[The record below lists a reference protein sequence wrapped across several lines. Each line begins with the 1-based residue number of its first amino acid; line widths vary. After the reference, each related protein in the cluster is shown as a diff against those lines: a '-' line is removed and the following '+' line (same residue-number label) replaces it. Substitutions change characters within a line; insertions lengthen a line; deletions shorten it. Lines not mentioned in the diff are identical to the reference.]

1 MLNRI
6 IRRLKLVYSSQ
17 SWVRGLVKRASA
29 SRPYFWLARAKFK
42 DRSQKDAKGPFNLV
56 IETSNFCNARCLM
69 CPNSSLKRSKQV
81 MAPKVFEKIV
91 ERVREEKLPINKVFF
106 SGLGEPLSDPQII
119 SRIKA
124 LKGLGLSVKL
134 YTNASLL
141 APGISRELVNLGLD
155 EINISFNGTTPG
167 QYRQVMGLDFE
178 QTKNQIE
185 NLIRLKREKKSSCP
199 KILISSVLIEENKKD
214 VEKHLKAWRNRVDS
228 VTVTMAHQWGGG
240 VGIKSDFRASPTE
253 RTYPCRSLWQTFM
266 IDSLGNFVVC
276 CRDYE
281 SRYVLGNV
289 LTHSFAEI
297 QKSPILL
304 AFQKQHE
311 KFSQEKLPEMCKLC
325 NFPFQDGV
333 EWYLPRSID

>member
-6 IRRLKLVYSSQ
+6 IRRLKLVYSSRP
-17 SWVRGLVKRASA
+17 WVRGLVKRVSN
-29 SRPYFWLARAKFK
+29 SEPYFWLARAKFK
-42 DRSQKDAKGPFNLV
+42 SQSQKDLEGPFNLV

-69 CPNSSLKRSKQV
+69 CPNPSLKRPKQV
-81 MAPKVFEKIV
+81 MVPNVFERIV
-91 ERVREEKLPINKVFF
+91 ERIREEKLVINKIFF
-106 SGLGEPLSDPQII
+106 SGLGEPLSDPQIV
-119 SRIKA
+119 SRIRAFK
-124 LKGLGLSVKL
+124 KLGFWVKL

-141 APGISRELVNLGLD
+141 APEVSRELVNLDLD
-155 EINISFNGTTPG
+155 EINISFNGTTPD

-178 QTKNQIE
+178 RTKNQIE
-185 NLIRLKREKKSSCP
+185 ALIRFRQEKKSLCP

-214 VEKHLKAWRNRVDS
+214 VEKHLEAWRDRVDS
-228 VTVTMAHQWGGG
+228 VTVSLAHQWGGG
-240 VGIKSDFRASPTE
+240 VGIESDFNSSLAK

-266 IDSLGNFVVC
+266 IDSRGDFVVC

-281 SRYVLGNV
+281 SRYILGNI

-297 QKSPILL
+297 QKSSVLL

-325 NFPFQDGV
+325 NFPFQDGI
-333 EWYLPRSID
+333 EWFIPRSLD